1 MTTRSNKP
9 VLTEQRK
16 VIEEAKMQAL
26 KQAAKQGWVDI
37 TAERYIDVAD
47 DQLEDFVRQLG
58 QVAGATRVR

>member
-37 TAERYIDVAD
+37 TAGRYIDVAD

-58 QVAGATRVR
+58 QAAGATRVR

>member
-37 TAERYIDVAD
+37 TAGRYIDVAD

>member
-37 TAERYIDVAD
+37 TAGRYIDVAD

-58 QVAGATRVR
+58 QAAGVTRVR

>member
-37 TAERYIDVAD
+37 TAGRYIDVAD
-47 DQLEDFVRQLG
+47 DQLEDFVRQFG
-58 QVAGATRVR
+58 QAAGATRVR

>member
-58 QVAGATRVR
+58 QAAGATRVR